1 MTLCYNGNVTFC
13 NKYVIIQN
21 KSLQNK
27 KELKKG
33 FGGNKTMHKH
43 YRTASCLALCAVLFL
58 GSVQVA
64 NADESVSGLEVTK
77 TYQISNNVVAEMVEQ
92 KVAVSQAITQD
103 VASQVKASIA
113 IEDVVGTDLAHTAV
127 AQVNEYVNVR
137 SSASESGEIV
147 GKLYNE
153 AVAAVQAEENG
164 WYKIKSG
171 SVEGYVKA
179 EYVVVGDEE
188 LIMSTAKTV
197 ATVKTTTLN
206 IRTEASTDASIVT
219 QAGADADL
227 TVVDQNTEG
236 WVKVSTEEGT
246 GYVASEYV
254 EVSTKFKTAL
264 SKAEEEAERMKTA
277 AGKGQA
283 VVNYASQFL
292 GNPYVWGGT
301 SLTNGADCSGFVM
314 SVYAHFGVSMSHSSS
329 AMRSVG
335 KSVSR
340 SEIRP
345 GDIICYSGHVAI
357 YAGNNTVIHA
367 SNPED
372 GIKYTSP
379 IDYKKIITIRRV
391 FY

>member
-1 MTLCYNGNVTFC
+1 
-13 NKYVIIQN
+13 
-21 KSLQNK
+21 
-27 KELKKG
+27 
-33 FGGNKTMHKH
+33 MHKY
-43 YRTASCLALCAVLFL
+43 YRMASCLALCSVLVL
-58 GSVQVA
+58 GSVQVVR
-64 NADESVSGLEVTK
+64 ADEPVKGLEVTK

-103 VASQVKASIA
+103 VASQVKANIA
-113 IEDVVGTDLAHTAV
+113 IEDVVGADLEHTAV
-127 AQVNEYVNVR
+127 AQVSDYVNIR
-137 SSASESGEIV
+137 SEASENGDII
-147 GKLYNE
+147 GKLHNG

-179 EYVVVGDEE
+179 EYVVVGDQE
-188 LIMSTAKTV
+188 LIMSAARTV

-206 IRTEASTDASIVT
+206 VRTEASTDASIVT

-236 WVKVSTEEGT
+236 WVKVSTEAGV

-254 EVSTKFKTAL
+254 EVSTKFKTAV

-283 VVNYASQFL
+283 VVSYASKFL

-301 SLTNGADCSGFVM
+301 SLTKGADCSGFIM
-314 SVYAHFGVSMSHSSS
+314 SVYAHFGVSLPHSSS
-329 AMRSVG
+329 ALRSVG
-335 KSVSR
+335 QKVKR

-357 YAGNNTVIHA
+357 YAGNNTIIHA
-367 SNPED
+367 SNPKD

-379 IDYKKIITIRRV
+379 IDYKKIVAIRRI
-391 FY
+391 FN